1 MAYTQDDVDRL
12 KKAIGSG
19 ARKVRFGS
27 GDSAEETT
35 FHSLDDM
42 VKLLAMME
50 AEVTPSKAQPMRT
63 VGHYH
68 DGLHHRIAGDR
79 WGGW

>member
-35 FHSLDDM
+35 FHSFDEM
-42 VKLLAMME
+42 VKLLAMIE
-50 AEVTPSKAQPMRT
+50 AEVTPAKAAPMRT
-63 VGHYH
+63 VGHFH
-68 DGLHHRIAGDR
+68 DGLHHHLPGYR
-79 WGGW
+79 WGDW